1 MASLVDLQRL
11 QGLADR
17 RRGAQEPLAVLAGL
31 VREVGAV
38 AGEMAVWHA
47 RVHELGGDPAPAWA
61 EREQKLA
68 LEMAACLT
76 LLLRLAN
83 QAGVN
88 LEEAYQLSLKQ

>member
-1 MASLVDLQRL
+1 MANLADLQRL

-17 RRGAQEPLAVLAGL
+17 RRGAQDPLIALAGL
-31 VREVGAV
+31 VREVGTV
-38 AGEMAVWHA
+38 AGEVSVWHVRA
-47 RVHELGGDPAPAWA
+47 QELGGDAAAAWA
-61 EREQKLA
+61 ERQQKLG
-68 LEMAACLT
+68 LELAGCLT